1 VSRFARKRNA
11 VLALMTGAAV
21 VMIGWSQ
28 IWVTLEISA
37 PELSA
42 QSLSM
47 TGQASTVLPVGLAL
61 ITLATSLVL
70 LTARRLLSYVIAAI
84 NICVSASLIAV
95 VFMFLADPVSFELKQ
110 LSAMTGIADS
120 QALHKLVSSTTVG
133 FGLWLSFV
141 GALVI
146 VLGGIFV
153 AVGAGSWKL
162 QRSRYDTT
170 RVSLVIPDSETSL
183 STLDAWD
190 EMTKGADPTS

>member
-1 VSRFARKRNA
+1 MSRFASKRNA
-11 VLALMTGAAV
+11 VLALMTGAV
-21 VMIGWSQ
+21 LVMTGWSQ
-28 IWVTLEISA
+28 IWVTLEVSA
-37 PELSA
+37 PELPV
-42 QSLSM
+42 QSMSI

-70 LTARRLLSYVIAAI
+70 LTARRLLSYAIAAI

-95 VFMFLADPVSFELKQ
+95 VLQFFADPVSFELKQ
-110 LSAMTGIADS
+110 LSTMTGIADPQS
-120 QALHKLVSSTTVG
+120 LHKLVSSTTVG

-146 VLGGIFV
+146 ACGAIFV
-153 AVGAGSWKL
+153 VVGAGSWKN

-170 RVSLVIPDSETSL
+170 RVSPLVTDSEKTL